1 MLVMYVVPLTIL
13 VVLNI
18 AIGLTIHRA
27 RLHRH
32 SIVANGYASSNEF
45 TRTSQ
50 DFSRT
55 ASSYNEGPAMV
66 INGSQSRRTRER
78 IEENEQQNIAIMLMV
93 VVMIFVLCNVL
104 AMAGNILEELE
115 FNAGDLIKIS
125 NLLVTL
131 NSSVNLFI
139 YCGFGRKFRRE
150 FKKLLGVSSR
160 FESTNLRRCWTRNRD
175 HECFNIDQNPT
186 MSQQL

>member
-1 MLVMYVVPLTIL
+1 MLSLTKIFYCFTKNVNLKSRPSENFLEDFCTSEIQFFQQQITWRLFSLVFLIFYITFYMLVMYVVPLTIL

-66 INGSQSRRTRER
+66 LNGSQSRRTRY
-78 IEENEQQNIAIMLMV
+78 
-93 VVMIFVLCNVL
+93 
-104 AMAGNILEELE
+104 
-115 FNAGDLIKIS
+115 
-125 NLLVTL
+125 
-131 NSSVNLFI
+131 VNL
-139 YCGFGRKFRRE
+139 
-150 FKKLLGVSSR
+150 
-160 FESTNLRRCWTRNRD
+160 
-175 HECFNIDQNPT
+175 
-186 MSQQL
+186 

>member
-55 ASSYNEGPAMV
+55 ASSYNEGPALV
-66 INGSQSRRTRER
+66 INGSQSRRTRYVYP
-78 IEENEQQNIAIMLMV
+78 NI
-93 VVMIFVLCNVL
+93 
-104 AMAGNILEELE
+104 
-115 FNAGDLIKIS
+115 
-125 NLLVTL
+125 
-131 NSSVNLFI
+131 
-139 YCGFGRKFRRE
+139 
-150 FKKLLGVSSR
+150 
-160 FESTNLRRCWTRNRD
+160 
-175 HECFNIDQNPT
+175 QNPMPILIFNELDNT
-186 MSQQL
+186 GRTVNDMFFLRHALGNA

>member
-1 MLVMYVVPLTIL
+1 MRLLGSLGLCFRGVVHKVYPGIRVKGVLLLIQNSVFPAKYNLEAIQSCSLTIYITFYMLVMYVVPLTIL

-66 INGSQSRRTRER
+66 INGSQSRRTRY
-78 IEENEQQNIAIMLMV
+78 
-93 VVMIFVLCNVL
+93 
-104 AMAGNILEELE
+104 
-115 FNAGDLIKIS
+115 
-125 NLLVTL
+125 
-131 NSSVNLFI
+131 VNL
-139 YCGFGRKFRRE
+139 
-150 FKKLLGVSSR
+150 
-160 FESTNLRRCWTRNRD
+160 
-175 HECFNIDQNPT
+175 
-186 MSQQL
+186 

>member
-1 MLVMYVVPLTIL
+1 MRLLGSLGLCFRGVVHKVYPGIRVKGVLLFKFQSFQQNITWRLFSLVFLTIYITFYMLVMYVVPLTIL

-55 ASSYNEGPAMV
+55 ASSYNEGPGMV
-66 INGSQSRRTRER
+66 INGSQSRRTRY
-78 IEENEQQNIAIMLMV
+78 
-93 VVMIFVLCNVL
+93 
-104 AMAGNILEELE
+104 
-115 FNAGDLIKIS
+115 
-125 NLLVTL
+125 
-131 NSSVNLFI
+131 VNL
-139 YCGFGRKFRRE
+139 
-150 FKKLLGVSSR
+150 
-160 FESTNLRRCWTRNRD
+160 
-175 HECFNIDQNPT
+175 
-186 MSQQL
+186 

>member
-66 INGSQSRRTRER
+66 INGSQSRRTRYV
-78 IEENEQQNIAIMLMV
+78 NLYH
-93 VVMIFVLCNVL
+93 
-104 AMAGNILEELE
+104 MAGSSHIKS
-115 FNAGDLIKIS
+115 DLIGVEYQNCYRLLDVYFLFFAKTGLALSS
-125 NLLVTL
+125 N
-131 NSSVNLFI
+131 I
-139 YCGFGRKFRRE
+139 
-150 FKKLLGVSSR
+150 
-160 FESTNLRRCWTRNRD
+160 
-175 HECFNIDQNPT
+175 
-186 MSQQL
+186 